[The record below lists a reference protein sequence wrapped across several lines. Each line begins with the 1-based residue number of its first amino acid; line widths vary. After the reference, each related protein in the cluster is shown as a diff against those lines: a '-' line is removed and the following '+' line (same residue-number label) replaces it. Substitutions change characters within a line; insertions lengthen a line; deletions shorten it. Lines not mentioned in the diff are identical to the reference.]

1 MAQFPLQTVSD
12 LNEQGKVQF
21 NLKVDID
28 FNVQVSDISVVGF
41 KPKYAI
47 DLFSLKSILE
57 QGINTM
63 GKITFVQVR

>member
-1 MAQFPLQTVSD
+1 MQFY
-12 LNEQGKVQF
+12 
-21 NLKVDID
+21 LKVDID

-41 KPKYAI
+41 KSEYAI

>member
-12 LNEQGKVQF
+12 MIEQGWVKF
-21 NLKVDID
+21 YLKVDID
-28 FNVQVSDISVVGF
+28 FNIQISDIAVVGLESE
-41 KPKYAI
+41 YAI

>member
-1 MAQFPLQTVSD
+1 MAQFTLQTVSD
-12 LNEQGKVQF
+12 MIEQGWVQF
-21 NLKVDID
+21 YLKVDID
-28 FNVQVSDISVVGF
+28 FDVQISDISVVGLESE
-41 KPKYAI
+41 YAI